1 MKTAGNASGKFAK
14 KERSPNGFDV
24 FFALVEPFVFFVLS
38 ILFVVLGVATGDKF
52 LFSVIASALMLA
64 SAKSLEWNMNSI

>member
-1 MKTAGNASGKFAK
+1 MKTAGNAPGKFTK

-38 ILFVVLGVATGDKF
+38 FLFVVLGVATGDKF

-64 SAKSLEWNMNSI
+64 SAKSLAWNMESI